1 MLVARLLVEAQE
13 RFRIGDRPVIDTHE
27 AAARAA
33 SLRSRR
39 LAAETDLELK
49 RVALSDLTGLR
60 TVDTPLHLPLAAP
73 RSDDVGALA
82 DWLAQVSERNP
93 GLRVAEARLRA
104 AEQEQ
109 RKTSTALSPS
119 LDLVAQI
126 GRERL
131 SGSGDFGG
139 ASNTS
144 SNRAVG
150 VQLSVPLY
158 TGGWRGA
165 RQTEARA
172 RVAKAQADLER
183 ARQQV
188 ALQTRSVWLDLAVG
202 SGQESALAAA
212 AVASLA
218 RLDATRVGRRAGDRT
233 TQELLDAENDAAAA
247 ELALIEAR
255 VRLLTNRLRLFALG
269 GQLEDTHLSRLDAA
283 LLAGQ

>member
-1 MLVARLLVEAQE
+1 M
-13 RFRIGDRPVIDTHE
+13 
-27 AAARAA
+27 
-33 SLRSRR
+33 
-39 LAAETDLELK
+39 
-49 RVALSDLTGLR
+49 ALCDLTGLR
-60 TVDTPLHLPLAAP
+60 TVDAPLYLPASAP

-82 DWLAQVSERNP
+82 DWLAQVYQRNP

-109 RKTSTALSPS
+109 RKTGTGLSPS

-131 SGSGDFGG
+131 SGSGDFGS

-144 SNRAVG
+144 SNRSIG
-150 VQLSVPLY
+150 MQLAVPLY
-158 TGGWRGA
+158 TGGWRSA
-165 RQTEARA
+165 QQAEARA
-172 RVAKAQADLER
+172 LVTKAQADLER

-188 ALQTRSVWLDLAVG
+188 ALQARSAWLDLAVG
-202 SGQESALAAA
+202 SSQESALAAA

-247 ELALIEAR
+247 EFALIRAR
-255 VRLLTNRLRLFALG
+255 VHLLTNRLRLSALG
-269 GQLEDTHLSRLDAA
+269 GQLDDTHLSRLDAV
-283 LLAGQ
+283 LREGR